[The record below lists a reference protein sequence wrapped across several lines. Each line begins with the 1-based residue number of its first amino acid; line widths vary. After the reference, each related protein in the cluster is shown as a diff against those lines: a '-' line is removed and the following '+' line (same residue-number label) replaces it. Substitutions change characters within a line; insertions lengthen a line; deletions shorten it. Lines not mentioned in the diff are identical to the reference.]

1 MTKLI
6 QRTIKEANSTVALLL
21 QGRQAG
27 KKTKGR
33 PYLHAV
39 VAGIEWYPRNKVK
52 PSIKVR
58 DQLLCIR
65 TRYAL
70 ELEGLKGSVAADT
83 FKEPTQPED
92 AKKTIKT
99 LLDYRYTAGKNRLF
113 FMPRAG
119 LNDSLPVE

>member
-1 MTKLI
+1 MGQKRC
-6 QRTIKEANSTVALLL
+6 RTGIRSSLASRRSTTMHLF
-21 QGRQAG
+21 
-27 KKTKGR
+27 
-33 PYLHAV
+33 
-39 VAGIEWYPRNKVK
+39 
-52 PSIKVR
+52 
-58 DQLLCIR
+58 R

-113 FMPRAG
+113 FMPLR
-119 LNDSLPVE
+119 